1 MATFTFKGNQ
11 IGEALQ
17 FDGQSG
23 TTNVEIGRVW
33 FAATDTVTMTTTPT
47 AFDATGAFVGGA
59 GAILSLTVTTADGRV
74 TTFSGPTN
82 PLDVDPDQGKQG
94 ADFFYISESPAPGM
108 GGAYAGL
115 QLEKIVVSD
124 VPLTAGA
131 TVSFG
136 NTTGFTSTAITNPPP
151 PPSPTGGGTP
161 GDDVLIGT
169 AAANTINGMA
179 GNDIVR
185 GLGGNDSIN
194 GGDGNDILD
203 GGIGAD
209 RLTGGAG
216 NDRMLGGQGRDQMF
230 GGQGN
235 DLLDGGAHADLLT
248 GGFGGDSFV
257 FGAGDRVTDFNGL
270 EGDQIVF
277 NAARGV
283 TEADLTISTTAAGTV
298 VSYAGVAMT
307 LNGYFGPLE
316 AGNQIMFD
324 YVPSQDFL

>member
-1 MATFTFKGNQ
+1 MATFTFMGNQ

-23 TTNVEIGRVW
+23 TTIVEIGRVW
-33 FAATDTVTMTTTPT
+33 FSATDTVTMTTTPT
-47 AFDATGAFVGGA
+47 AFDATGAFIGGA
-59 GAILSLTVTTADGRV
+59 GSILSLTVTTADGRV

-82 PLDVDPDQGKQG
+82 PLDVDPDQGKLG
-94 ADFFYISESPAPGM
+94 ADFFYISESPAPGT

-124 VPLTAGA
+124 VPLIAG
-131 TVSFG
+131 TNVTFT
-136 NTTGFTSTAITNPPP
+136 NTSGFSSTAIVNP
-151 PPSPTGGGTP
+151 PPSPTGGATA

-169 AAANTINGMA
+169 AVADTLNGLEGNDIIRAQA
-179 GNDIVR
+179 GNDTV
-185 GLGGNDSIN
+185 N
-194 GGDGNDILD
+194 GGDGNDVID

-209 RLTGGAG
+209 RLFGGAG
-216 NDRMLGGQGRDQMF
+216 NDRMLGGNGADRMF
-230 GGQGN
+230 GGEGD
-235 DLLDGGAHADLLT
+235 DLFDGGAGADIMA
-248 GGFGGDSFV
+248 GGLGGDSFV
-257 FGAGDRVTDFNGL
+257 FGAGDRVTDFNGS

-283 TEADLTISTTAAGTV
+283 SEADLTISTTSAGTV
-298 VSYAGVAMT
+298 VSYAGGSMT

-316 AGNQIMFD
+316 AGNQIKFD